1 VSLNLQIKTERT
13 AALGV
18 DGHICEI
25 QLILLPF
32 ARLKVPGGGGHSKGK
47 EPAKEHS
54 CWADQASGNREGN

>member
-1 VSLNLQIKTERT
+1 MSLNLRIKTERT

-32 ARLKVPGGGGHSKGK
+32 ARLKVPGGG
-47 EPAKEHS
+47 A
-54 CWADQASGNREGN
+54 

>member
-1 VSLNLQIKTERT
+1 VSLNLRIKTERT

-32 ARLKVPGGGGHSKGK
+32 ARLKVPGGG
-47 EPAKEHS
+47 A
-54 CWADQASGNREGN
+54 